1 MSVQPLPA
9 LTVTFSER
17 KIFKNA
23 MIGKID
29 KKICNSAVNTIANRE
44 RQECENFSS
53 CMPDTEKTFQQT
65 AQNRQLQQNARKI
78 QQ

>member
-1 MSVQPLPA
+1 
-9 LTVTFSER
+9 
-17 KIFKNA
+17 

-44 RQECENFSS
+44 RQERENFSS
-53 CMPDTEKTFQQT
+53 CMPDTEKTFQQA